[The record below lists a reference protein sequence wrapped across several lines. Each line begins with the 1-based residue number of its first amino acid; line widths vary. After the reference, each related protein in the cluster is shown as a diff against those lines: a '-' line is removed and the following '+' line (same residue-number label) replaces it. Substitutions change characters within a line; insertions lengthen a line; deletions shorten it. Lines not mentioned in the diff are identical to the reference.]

1 MYNTFNLDL
10 QHGKDGE
17 ERAIAILNSYGWSV
31 IDLRENAA
39 SRYADIDFC
48 ATRAGDRRTIEIKNS
63 IATLSTGN
71 VALEEVNI
79 HNATHGFK
87 GWFAYCAA
95 DFIGFIVGNDL
106 HIVPLQCL
114 REAAK
119 HLCLRTLQV
128 YDGTIKLLPLD
139 KLKEVEG
146 YCLLRGEHKDV

>member
-1 MYNTFNLDL
+1 MENSFTLDL

-17 ERAIAILNSYGWSV
+17 ERAIQILNAHGWS
-31 IDLRENAA
+31 ITDLRENAA

-48 ATRAGDRRTIEIKNS
+48 ASRAGDRRTIEIKNS

-71 VALEEVNI
+71 VALEEMNI

-95 DFIGFIVGNDL
+95 DFIGFIIGTDL

-114 REAAK
+114 RDAAR
-119 HLCLRTLQV
+119 HLSLRSVQT
-128 YDGTIKLLPLD
+128 YDGALLLLPLD
-139 KLKEVEG
+139 QLKNVEG
-146 YCLLRGEHKDV
+146 YCLLKGE